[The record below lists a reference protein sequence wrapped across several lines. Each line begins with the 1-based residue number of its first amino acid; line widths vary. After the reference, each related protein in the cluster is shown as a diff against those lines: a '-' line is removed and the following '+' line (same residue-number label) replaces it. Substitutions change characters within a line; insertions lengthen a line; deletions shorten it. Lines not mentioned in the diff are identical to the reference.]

1 MQPKDPM
8 AAARFSIVIDGH
20 EIASFAELAGIT
32 TEVEPVDYLQSTDKE
47 ATFAKLPAKGKPP
60 TVVLKRGMNSSME
73 LWAWHEAVRRGDM
86 VAARRNC
93 SLVMYSAEGKP
104 VARYY
109 LDHAWPSKLEI
120 GAVKAGA
127 GAVLTETL
135 TFVCEQMQRVAP

>member
-20 EIASFAELAGIT
+20 EIASIAELAGIT

-86 VAARRNC
+86 AAARRNC

-135 TFVCEQMQRVAP
+135 TLVCDQLQRVAP

>member
-1 MQPKDPM
+1 MQPKDPV

-32 TEVEPVDYLQSTDKE
+32 TEVEPVDYLQSAEKE
-47 ATFAKLPAKGKPP
+47 PTFAKLPGKGKPP
-60 TVVLKRGMNSSME
+60 TIVLKRGMNNSME
-73 LWAWHEAVRRGDM
+73 LWTWHEAVRRGDM
-86 VAARRNC
+86 AAARRNC
-93 SLVMYSAEGKP
+93 SLVLYSAEGKP

-127 GAVLTETL
+127 GAVLTETVTL
-135 TFVCEQMQRVAP
+135 VCEQLQRVAP